1 MKKQPKHDQ
10 RPPIPAKVWA
20 ITLRRGR
27 EVVRSISKC
36 TGDVTLA
43 EIAMAG
49 YLQGQE
55 DMALAL
61 RKFPQHVLCNQ
72 DEDWS
77 LP

>member
-1 MKKQPKHDQ
+1 MKKKPADT
-10 RPPIPAKVWA
+10 RPEIPAKVWD
-20 ITLRRGR
+20 ITRRRGR

-49 YLQGQE
+49 YLQGLE

-61 RKFPQHVLCNQ
+61 RMYPQHLLASQ

>member
-1 MKKQPKHDQ
+1 MKKKPADT
-10 RPPIPAKVWA
+10 RPEIPAKVWA
-20 ITLRRGR
+20 ITQRRGR
-27 EVVRSISKC
+27 EVVRSIGKC

-49 YLQGQE
+49 YLQGLE

-61 RKFPQHVLCNQ
+61 RKFPQHILCNR